1 MYNYAKHLPI
11 PIDLRESF
19 FVCLIVHT
27 AIIDLFKRVRLGTAT
42 KHTMSSDS
50 IPTIK
55 KRSRPQPRVRET
67 SLERG
72 DATQQGDEE
81 QPMLPCVNAFFMFKV
96 QLNGRISPNSL
107 ADLLELRKLRKARQ
121 GIDVSK
127 LNKGDLK
134 KKRKRPKEGDQGG
147 LKQGA
152 PVHEDEE

>member
-1 MYNYAKHLPI
+1 MT
-11 PIDLRESF
+11 LRNKVMKSYQRYRASMHF
-19 FVCLIVHT
+19 SCI
-27 AIIDLFKRVRLGTAT
+27 
-42 KHTMSSDS
+42 S
-50 IPTIK
+50 
-55 KRSRPQPRVRET
+55 
-67 SLERG
+67 
-72 DATQQGDEE
+72 
-81 QPMLPCVNAFFMFKV
+81 KV